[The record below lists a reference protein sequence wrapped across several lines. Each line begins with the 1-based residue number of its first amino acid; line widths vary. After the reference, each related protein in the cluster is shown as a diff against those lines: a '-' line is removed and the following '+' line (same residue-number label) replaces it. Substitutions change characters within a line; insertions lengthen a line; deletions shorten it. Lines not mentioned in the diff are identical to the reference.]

1 MDDLDQHSF
10 HEGKFVL
17 SFLAWIGQQTR
28 GTKAPA
34 NQDVILCALGF
45 VWWPKLD
52 SGWLCAV
59 TIIAFGN
66 TYSYIYMSL

>member
-34 NQDVILCALGF
+34 NQDVILCVL
-45 VWWPKLD
+45 LD
-52 SGWLCAV
+52 LCGGQSWTLV
-59 TIIAFGN
+59 GCVQ
-66 TYSYIYMSL
+66 